1 MGDAGSVDDGQVADL
16 VFAAY
21 LLNCATRFHGL
32 RHTRRSG
39 NRLIDQTGRLAT
51 ANDVA
56 MPIALRPTD
65 GWLPP
70 FLYDAGMSVAPPLFD
85 LIDVG
90 YSAGGTTVID
100 GASWRVA
107 LGQRWAV
114 LGPNGAGK
122 STLVRL
128 AIGQLWPTAG
138 RIERQGKDRQDL
150 RDLWRRIGLVTDLVA
165 REIPADELV
174 IDTVTSGCMAQL
186 GLKFFVGMEP
196 SDDDRGRAAAELARI
211 GCGNLA
217 RRPFGVL
224 SQGER
229 QKVMVARA
237 PVADPLLLVFDEP
250 CDGMDPGARER
261 FLDWLG
267 DHLRAP
273 GSPAVVLMTHHVEE
287 IIPAFENTLV
297 LREGRVLASG
307 PTGDVLTREV
317 FERLYDTKLDRLERA
332 GGRSWPI
339 WG

>member
-1 MGDAGSVDDGQVADL
+1 MTRGSFAGSQQRTTGGDANRSAPDMRMA
-16 VFAAY
+16 FA
-21 LLNCATRFHGL
+21 
-32 RHTRRSG
+32 
-39 NRLIDQTGRLAT
+39 
-51 ANDVA
+51 V
-56 MPIALRPTD
+56 
-65 GWLPP
+65 
-70 FLYDAGMSVAPPLFD
+70 LYDADMSVAPPLFD

-90 YSAGGTTVID
+90 FSAGGTTVID

-107 LGQRWAV
+107 IGQRWAV

-138 RIERQGKDRQDL
+138 RIERQGKERQDL

-237 PVADPLLLVFDEP
+237 LVADPLLLVFDEP

-267 DHLRAP
+267 DHLRSP

-287 IIPAFENTLV
+287 IIPAFEHTLV

-317 FERLYDTKLDRLERA
+317 FERLYDTKLARLEQS

-339 WG
+339 W